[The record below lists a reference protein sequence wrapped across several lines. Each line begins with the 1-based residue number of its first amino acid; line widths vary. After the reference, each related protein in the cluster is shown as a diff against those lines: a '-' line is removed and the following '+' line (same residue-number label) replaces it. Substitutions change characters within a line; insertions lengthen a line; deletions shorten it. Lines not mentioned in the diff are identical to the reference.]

1 MADLVFIVSCTELK
15 WYAYLSHVYA
25 NESRSVILD
34 RRVGE
39 RRGIQHWRLDE
50 RRHHWERRHRN
61 VTAELEST
69 GWALVPRG

>member
-1 MADLVFIVSCTELK
+1 MADLVFIVSRTELK

-39 RRGIQHWRLDE
+39 RRGIQQWRLE
-50 RRHHWERRHRN
+50 ERHHSERRHRN
-61 VTAELEST
+61 VAPELEST
-69 GWALVPRG
+69 GWALVPHG